1 MSRAKLTP
9 PVDITVA
16 TVQVAS
22 SYNEMNVF
30 PLFAVSVR
38 SMVDACL

>member
-1 MSRAKLTP
+1 MSRAELIP

-16 TVQVAS
+16 MGQVAS
-22 SYNEMNVF
+22 SCNEMNVI

-38 SMVDACL
+38 SMIDACL

>member
-1 MSRAKLTP
+1 MSRAELIP

-16 TVQVAS
+16 MVQVAT
-22 SYNEMNVF
+22 SYNKMNAF

-38 SMVDACL
+38 SAMDACL